1 MGANES
7 ALGLSVNFTPQEIQR
22 LSMRFQKLDKDRSGG
37 ISVEELRQLPDVAD
51 NPVLDRVV
59 SIFDTDRNGEIDF
72 KEFIQGVSIFSV
84 KGNNMRKLHF
94 AFRIYDM
101 DEDGFISNGE
111 LFTLLKALVGD
122 NLPDDQLQQVVD
134 KTILIGD
141 KDQDGKIS
149 FEEFTNMIIGVELPQ
164 DMSIVV

>member
-1 MGANES
+1 
-7 ALGLSVNFTPQEIQR
+7 
-22 LSMRFQKLDKDRSGG
+22 MRFQKLDKDRSGG
-37 ISVEELRQLPDVAD
+37 ISVDELRQLPDVED

-94 AFRIYDM
+94 AFRIYDI
-101 DEDGFISNGE
+101 DEDGLISNGE
-111 LFTLLKALVGD
+111 LFTVLKTLVGD
-122 NLPDDQLQQVVD
+122 NLQDDQLQQVVD

-141 KDQDGKIS
+141 KDGDGKIS
-149 FEEFTNMIIGVELPQ
+149 FEEFTAMITGVEMTQ
-164 DMSIVV
+164 DMSIKV